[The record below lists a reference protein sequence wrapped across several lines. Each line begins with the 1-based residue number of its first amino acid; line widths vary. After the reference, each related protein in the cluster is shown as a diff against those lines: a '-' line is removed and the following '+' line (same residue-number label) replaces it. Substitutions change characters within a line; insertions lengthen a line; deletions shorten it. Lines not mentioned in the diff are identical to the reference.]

1 MKDSNFLKGIQ
12 GRFIFICACAAMFV
26 LTLAQILLAADS
38 GAPLGLII
46 RTNALNIFL
55 GAAGMAALLYIANN
69 AKKKFDSIS
78 ELLNPLKQKDYQALA
93 SVKPNAD
100 DEEYLKGLKETVKEL
115 GVFIELFKTHA
126 AGSVDMEKQLAQA
139 VKTNK
144 ESEDAVRKL
153 VEKIASGSM
162 SEIESSAR
170 QATEALTQVENY
182 FSSLDKKGYG
192 QDAVIVDL
200 NERLGATNES
210 EKLMAKVAEDTGNS
224 AVLLQEK
231 ITSGEEQSKTAYN
244 IIKLASV
251 DLDKITDIVRAINLT
266 SQQTNILSMN
276 AAIESA
282 HAGAAGAGFAVVA
295 DEIRKLAES
304 TRENAKN
311 IQAVLLGIS
320 RQITEALKASEISS
334 MAFGEFTVET
344 TRLVKNL
351 HTISE
356 TAQRNSDAKQEIKV
370 IVSNSVVENEK
381 IHSGAVDVAA
391 VIYSFKSA
399 LETIKNI
406 SSAETESSAGKSGSI
421 DLLSQQTQQTQ
432 SRLEST
438 LEEIQEYLKEAEELQ
453 ELLEKGSESAMGKS
467 RDAHLSYAGSS
478 GAGSSSFAE
487 HTQSKM
493 YSHEQP
499 PIASQTH
506 ESVIHGEKPQSEK
519 PQTQVAESY
528 APAAESQTAKKDE
541 KSSSAAFSSGGIN
554 ATATEL
560 NDNDISFSR
569 DVAVKSPPKTIF

>member
-12 GRFIFICACAAMFV
+12 GRLIFICACAAMFI

-69 AKKKFDSIS
+69 AKKKFDSVS

-93 SVKPNAD
+93 SVRPNTG

-139 VKTNK
+139 VKNNK

-192 QDAVIVDL
+192 QDAVIVEL

-210 EKLMAKVAEDTGNS
+210 EKLMVKVAEDTGNS

-282 HAGAAGAGFAVVA
+282 HAGAAGVGFAVVA

-334 MAFGEFTVET
+334 MAFGDFTVET

-381 IHSGAVDVAA
+381 IHSGAVDVAS

-406 SSAETESSAGKSGSI
+406 SSAETGSSTGKSGSI
-421 DLLSQQTQQTQ
+421 DVLSQQTQ

-438 LEEIQEYLKEAEELQ
+438 LEEIQEYLKETEELQ

-467 RDAHLSYAGSS
+467 RDTHLLYDGSS
-478 GAGSSSFAE
+478 GASSSSVAE

-499 PIASQTH
+499 QFARQTH
-506 ESVIHGEKPQSEK
+506 ESVYHSEK
-519 PQTQVAESY
+519 PQAQVVENY
-528 APAAESQTAKKDE
+528 APVAESQTAKKDE